1 MLLKGIMSHK
11 IAQYLTSVNT
21 MSFWLKALVCITGE
35 LRLKYMAMCL
45 AVPVKI
51 VSLDGDEAETEIAGV
66 RRRVSI
72 AFTPE
77 AKVGDYVLLH
87 TGYAITVI
95 DEAEAEETLKLLE
108 EIASL
113 SEVH

>member
-1 MLLKGIMSHK
+1 LLNECLYHLQILAK
-11 IAQYLTSVNT
+11 IQ
-21 MSFWLKALVCITGE
+21 E
-35 LRLKYMAMCL
+35 DMCL

-51 VSLDGDEAETEIAGV
+51 VSIDGDEAETEIAGV

-87 TGYAITVI
+87 TGYAIGVV
-95 DEAEAEETLKLLE
+95 DEAEAKETLKLLE

-113 SEVH
+113 APEN

>member
-1 MLLKGIMSHK
+1 M
-11 IAQYLTSVNT
+11 YYRR
-21 MSFWLKALVCITGE
+21 FWATIRE
-35 LRLKYMAMCL
+35 AMCL
-45 AVPVKI
+45 AVPVRI
-51 VSLDGDEAETEIAGV
+51 VSIDGDEAETEIAGV

-72 AFTPE
+72 FLTPE
-77 AKVGDYVLLH
+77 AKLGDYVLLH
-87 TGYAITVI
+87 TGYAIGVI

>member
-1 MLLKGIMSHK
+1 
-11 IAQYLTSVNT
+11 
-21 MSFWLKALVCITGE
+21 
-35 LRLKYMAMCL
+35 MCL
-45 AVPVKI
+45 AIPVKI
-51 VSLDGDEAETEIAGV
+51 VSIDGDEAETEIAGV

-72 AFTPE
+72 ALTPE
-77 AKVGDYVLLH
+77 AKLGDYVLLH
-87 TGYAITVI
+87 TGYAIGIV